1 MAQVDI
7 VSGDTR
13 KEAWTKD
20 KANRADLQSNIDAK
34 ADTSA
39 ISNMD
44 NTSDANKQVSD
55 ATVTAL
61 GLKVDVPTIQAAVPV
76 TGDANGLY
84 IAPVADGES
93 RFYNKVTLGV
103 YNLTDGGYTA
113 F

>member
-1 MAQVDI
+1 MADSKLTALTENTTPAKTDILYIVDNP
-7 VSGDTR
+7 
-13 KEAWTKD
+13 A
-20 KANRADLQSNIDAK
+20 
-34 ADTSA
+34 
-39 ISNMD
+39 
-44 NTSDANKQVSD
+44 
-55 ATVTAL
+55 VTAL
-61 GLKVDVPTIQAAVPV
+61 SQKITVASLFASIITIQAAAPV